1 MKNSL
6 YPLSKEDKKLRNKV
20 EAVVI
25 GCYGIGLILFAIT
38 KLPLFVLTTALSVP
52 ICFKLFK

>member
-6 YPLSKEDKKLRNKV
+6 YPLSKQDKILRNKV
-20 EAVVI
+20 EAVVL
-25 GCYGIGLILFAIT
+25 GCYTIGLILFAIT
-38 KLPLFVLTTALSVP
+38 SIPLFILTTALSVP